1 MRQHSRNQAART
13 AKLPDEQRLKYSRH
27 WYSKNKAIAHKRSL
41 AWRAENRAAYNAVQ
55 SAYHKARLKR
65 DPDYAFGVKVRTKM
79 RLMLCG
85 LRKSAPTEV
94 LLGCKLADF
103 KKYLESLW
111 EPWMSWGNYGGHQ
124 EGNWQIDHNVPVS
137 AFDLSKPEDQRACF
151 HYSNLRP
158 MCSKKNRDKWHR
170 FNPSDLEA
178 LRNRI
183 NEMNQ
188 RKL

>member
-1 MRQHSRNQAART
+1 MRAQVARVS
-13 AKLPDEQRLKYSRH
+13 KLPDEKRLKHSRR
-27 WYSKNKAIAHKRSL
+27 WYAKNKAVAHKRSL
-41 AWRAENRAAYNAVQ
+41 EWRFRNRAAYNAAQ

-65 DPDYAFGVKVRTKM
+65 DPDYAFGVKIRAKM
-79 RLMLCG
+79 RLMLRG

-94 LLGCKLADF
+94 LLGCKLSDF

-124 EGNWQIDHNVPVS
+124 EGNWQIDHIVPIAS
-137 AFDLSKPEDQRACF
+137 FDLTDPEQQKLCF

-158 MCSKKNRDKWHR
+158 LCSKKNREKWHTA
-170 FNPSDLEA
+170 NPADLEA